1 MLDRV
6 NRDLERERAASRTLR
21 REIDTLRG
29 ESAQHRR
36 LAAAAAATG
45 VTSTAEAPAR
55 PAVRR
60 AARGGLRVSAKRVE
74 AAAAGRSPHRV
85 HEHGPST
92 PARWGARV
100 VGLVLAG
107 LLLLALAII
116 VLQVAG

>member
-6 NRDLERERAASRTLR
+6 SRDLERERAASRTLR

-29 ESAQHRR
+29 ETAQHRR
-36 LAAAAAATG
+36 LAAAAAASG
-45 VTSTAEAPAR
+45 VTSTAEAP
-55 PAVRR
+55 VDRR
-60 AARGGLRVSAKRVE
+60 SAALREEVSRVSAKRVE